1 MLFRCDKPSRIITP
15 AMALVLIS
23 AIIACYYSAGTDLS
37 VYAQGAL
44 LNNTNVQPG
53 DPYVTDPN
61 FTLET
66 VATGLKVPT
75 DMAFLSDDVILVL
88 EKNNGTVRKVVNGT
102 VLQEPILDVAVA
114 TKDER
119 GMLGID
125 VVQNIGYTYVF
136 LYYTEAKE
144 QDGEDLQGIE
154 PPLGNRL
161 YRYELEN
168 NGNITT
174 LVNGTLLLDLP
185 AVASYHN
192 GGKIKIGPDGNL
204 YITIGDQ
211 QDPREQEPLTH
222 LTTTQN
228 VPKGLFPDGTAGIL
242 RLTQDGKPVGNVL
255 GGERPVDLYYAYGIR
270 NSFGIDFDP
279 VTGKLW
285 DTEIGPNGEDEINIV
300 EPAFNSGW
308 RKIQGLADS
317 QSEVS
322 GLVKFPGLSVR
333 QYSIIGLVE
342 ELSYRIQGL
351 GGKYSDPELVW
362 EDPIVPT
369 AIEFLDSK
377 LFGGK
382 YQNDIFVGSFNDGR
396 ILHFHLNEQRDGLY
410 LRGPLEDKIEHNPQG
425 YIPVVFGR
433 NFGGIVDLETGPDGY
448 LYVLS
453 LVADEGKIYRIIPKN
468 TTNTSRT

>member
-1 MLFRCDKPSRIITP
+1 M
-15 AMALVLIS
+15 AAVALVFTY
-23 AIIACYYSAGTDLS
+23 AIATYYYSAGATHLS
-37 VYAQGAL
+37 IYAQELL
-44 LNNTNVQPG
+44 LNSSNTKSG
-53 DPYVTDPN
+53 EPYVADPN
-61 FTLET
+61 FNVET
-66 VATGLKVPT
+66 VATGLKIPT
-75 DMAFLSDDVILVL
+75 DMAFLSDDILLVL
-88 EKNNGTVRKVVNGT
+88 EKDNGTVRKVVNGT

-125 VVQNIGYTYVF
+125 VAQNMGQSYVF

-144 QDGEDLQGIE
+144 QDGEDLRGSE

-161 YRYELEN
+161 YRYELDNN

-192 GGKIKIGPDGNL
+192 GGKIKVGPDGNL
-204 YITIGDQ
+204 YLTVGDQ
-211 QDPREQEPLTH
+211 QDPREVKPLTH
-222 LTTTQN
+222 LTRTQN
-228 VPKGLFPDGTAGIL
+228 VPRGLFPDGTAGIL
-242 RLTQDGKPVGNVL
+242 RLTQGGKPVENIL
-255 GGERPVDLYYAYGIR
+255 GGEHPVDLFYAYGIR

-333 QYSIIGLVE
+333 QYSIIGLME

-351 GGKYSDPELVW
+351 GGEYSDPEFVW
-362 EDPIVPT
+362 EDPVVPT

-377 LFGGK
+377 LLGGK
-382 YQNDIFVGSFNDGR
+382 YQADIFVGSFNTGR

-410 LRGPLEDKIEHNPQG
+410 LRGPLEDKVEHNPQG
-425 YIPVVFGR
+425 YNSTVFGR
-433 NFGGIVDLETGPDGY
+433 DFGGIVYLETGPDGY

-453 LVADEGKIYRIIPKN
+453 LVGDEGKIYRILPKN
-468 TTNTSRT
+468 TTSSTTTFNATR

>member
-15 AMALVLIS
+15 GVALVLIS
-23 AIIACYYSAGTDLS
+23 SIIACYYSAGTDLS

-61 FTLET
+61 FTVET

-102 VLQEPILDVAVA
+102 VLREPILDVSVA

-144 QDGEDLQGIE
+144 QDGEDLRGIE

-185 AVASYHN
+185 AVTSYHN

-204 YITIGDQ
+204 YITVGDQ

-222 LTTTQN
+222 LSKTQN

-242 RLTQDGKPVGNVL
+242 RLTQDGKPVGNIL
-255 GGERPVDLYYAYGIR
+255 GGEHPVDLFYAYGIR

-308 RKIQGLADS
+308 RKIQGLANS

-377 LFGGK
+377 LLGGK
-382 YQNDIFVGSFNDGR
+382 YQNDIFVGSFNHGR

-410 LRGPLEDKIEHNPQG
+410 LRGPLEDKVEHNPQG
-425 YIPVVFGR
+425 YVPVVFGR

-453 LVADEGKIYRIIPKN
+453 HVADEGKIYRILPKN
-468 TTNTSRT
+468 STNTSTT

>member
-61 FTLET
+61 FTVET
-66 VATGLKVPT
+66 VTTGLKVPT

-114 TKDER
+114 TKDQR

-453 LVADEGKIYRIIPKN
+453 LVADEGKIYRILPKN
-468 TTNTSRT
+468 TTNASTT

>member
-1 MLFRCDKPSRIITP
+1 
-15 AMALVLIS
+15 MALVLIS

-114 TKDER
+114 TKDQR

>member
-1 MLFRCDKPSRIITP
+1 M
-15 AMALVLIS
+15 AAVALVFTY
-23 AIIACYYSAGTDLS
+23 AIATYYYSAGATHLS
-37 VYAQGAL
+37 IYAQELL
-44 LNNTNVQPG
+44 LNSSNTKSG
-53 DPYVTDPN
+53 EPYVADPN
-61 FTLET
+61 FNVET
-66 VATGLKVPT
+66 VATGLKIPT
-75 DMAFLSDDVILVL
+75 DMAFLSDDIILVL
-88 EKNNGTVRKVVNGT
+88 EKDNGTVRKVVNGT

-125 VVQNIGYTYVF
+125 VAQNMGQSYVF

-144 QDGEDLQGIE
+144 QDGEDLRGSE

-161 YRYELEN
+161 YRYELDNN

-192 GGKIKIGPDGNL
+192 GGKIKVGPDGNL
-204 YITIGDQ
+204 YLTVGDQ
-211 QDPREQEPLTH
+211 QDPREVKPLTH
-222 LTTTQN
+222 LTRTQN
-228 VPKGLFPDGTAGIL
+228 VPRGLFPDGTAGIL
-242 RLTQDGKPVGNVL
+242 RLTQGGKPVENIL
-255 GGERPVDLYYAYGIR
+255 GGEHPVDLFYAYGIR

-333 QYSIIGLVE
+333 QYSIIGLME

-351 GGKYSDPELVW
+351 GGEYSDPEFVW
-362 EDPIVPT
+362 EDPVVPT

-377 LFGGK
+377 LLGGK
-382 YQNDIFVGSFNDGR
+382 YQADIFVGSFNTGR

-410 LRGPLEDKIEHNPQG
+410 LRGPLEDKVEHNPQG
-425 YIPVVFGR
+425 YNSTVFGR
-433 NFGGIVDLETGPDGY
+433 DFGGIVDLETGPDGY

-453 LVADEGKIYRIIPKN
+453 LVGDEGKIYRILPKN
-468 TTNTSRT
+468 TTSSTTTFNATR